1 MVKLPLLTR
10 IWAMIRHTKA
20 VFVSPSTPLP
30 VKIVLALGLL
40 YVLSPFDL
48 IPLWVPVFGIMDDL
62 ALVAMLV
69 AWANNFSIPKQ

>member
-1 MVKLPLLTR
+1 
-10 IWAMIRHTKA
+10 MIRHTKA

>member
-1 MVKLPLLTR
+1 MVKLSLLAR

-20 VFVSPSTPLP
+20 VFLSPSTPLP
-30 VKIVLALGLL
+30 VKIVLVLGLL

-62 ALVAMLV
+62 ALVALLV
-69 AWANNFSIPKQ
+69 AWANKFSISKQ